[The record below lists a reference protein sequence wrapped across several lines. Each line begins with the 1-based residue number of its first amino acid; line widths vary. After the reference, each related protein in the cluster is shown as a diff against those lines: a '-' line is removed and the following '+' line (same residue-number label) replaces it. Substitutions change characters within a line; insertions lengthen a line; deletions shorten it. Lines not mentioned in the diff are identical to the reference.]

1 MNSDILKDNV
11 STNSMN
17 RDFLQQRSNMIL
29 DGVKLAVEVK
39 RHVKNL
45 LLMHQATGV
54 QLSQERLKDI
64 IQAVEMLKAIEIEF
78 KTKKYMIN

>member
-45 LLMHQATGV
+45 LLMH
-54 QLSQERLKDI
+54 
-64 IQAVEMLKAIEIEF
+64 
-78 KTKKYMIN
+78 